1 MATARIYRPARTA
14 MQSGKA
20 KTSQWVLEFEQQV
33 PRKIE
38 PLMGYTASFDTT
50 QQLRLTFPTAEAAE
64 AYCQRH
70 GIAYSVQKPHE
81 QRRRRTSYSE
91 NFAYNRKVPWTH

>member
-1 MATARIYRPARTA
+1 MTMARIYRPAKTA

-20 KTSQWVLEFEQQV
+20 KTHEWVLEFDQQA

-38 PLMGYTASFDTT
+38 PLMGYTASTDTS
-50 QQLRLTFPTAEAAE
+50 QQIRLNFPTVEAAE
-64 AYCQRH
+64 AYCQRR

-81 QRRRRTSYSE
+81 QRRRRTSYAE
-91 NFAYNRKVPWTH
+91 NFAYNRKIPWTH